1 MDPERMAQVAR
12 ALARRLASLEP
23 GAATRF
29 QSAAEQFASAVA
41 GRLPEW
47 RKRVGGAPGALL
59 YHKDVNYL
67 MTLLGLPVLGY
78 IEPIP
83 GVPPTAQHLR
93 DLVQR
98 LRSRR
103 GAVLYT
109 TAQSSQGPLFVGKE
123 LGWKVTQLP
132 LEPPLSATS
141 DDYFALIDRWV
152 AALAGAKP

>member
-1 MDPERMAQVAR
+1 MA
-12 ALARRLASLEP
+12 
-23 GAATRF
+23 
-29 QSAAEQFASAVA
+29 
-41 GRLPEW
+41 
-47 RKRVGGAPGALL
+47 
-59 YHKDVNYL
+59 
-67 MTLLGLPVLGY
+67 LLGLPVLGY

-98 LRSRR
+98 LRNRR

-109 TAQSSQGPLFVGKE
+109 TAQSSQGPVFVGKE
-123 LGWKVTQLP
+123 LGWKVTQLAARAASFRH
-132 LEPPLSATS
+132 L